1 MKKLLITVSLVTL
14 FFVSFGQKVDLDKFN
29 FTYEYRDLPKV
40 PLNPEYRTFSLKFNA
55 TGSVRDN
62 FGGTALEDAV
72 NVQGWKKVTGTGHIV
87 ATVTLD
93 DLTINSSQ
101 VTERVDIQKDKDGK
115 ETGRKYYYKAEMSY
129 VWGGKVVVKDYKEA
143 AVGNTS
149 FDGLTSS
156 WASSEYSTR
165 KEAADYYNNNRE
177 EIKGKLL
184 RDKVNTALS
193 DLGKWM
199 TNNYGFPVR
208 KDAEIL
214 WILDAKK
221 HPEYQ
226 AQHDAWDTF
235 KKAVATITAD
245 NLSPETKEQFNT
257 LIKYFDDIPTR
268 FATDDKNDKKM
279 RYASFYNKAKIYL
292 YLDNPE
298 AAIAEADKLA
308 ANDYDT
314 GDAKGL
320 KKEADALIQL
330 FKKNNATSRHFVID
344 LSNVQPPA
352 SN

>member
-1 MKKLLITVSLVTL
+1 MKKALTTVSLVAFVL
-14 FFVSFGQKVDLDKFN
+14 VSFGQKVDLDKFN

-40 PLNPEYRTFSLKFNA
+40 PLNPEYKTFSLKFNA

-62 FGGTALEDAV
+62 FGGSALEDAV
-72 NVQGWKKVTGTGHIV
+72 NVQGWKKVDGTGHII

-93 DLTINSSQ
+93 DLIINSSQ
-101 VTERVDIQKDKDGK
+101 VTERIDIQRDKDGK
-115 ETGRKYYYKAEMSY
+115 ETSRKYYYKAEASY
-129 VWGGKVVVKDYKEA
+129 VWSGKVSVKDYKEA

-149 FDGLTSS
+149 FDGLTST

-165 KEAADYYNNNRE
+165 KEATDYYNNNRE

-184 RDKVNTALS
+184 RDKVNTGLS
-193 DLGKWM
+193 DLTSWM

-208 KDAEIL
+208 KESEIL
-214 WILDAKK
+214 WIMDAKK
-221 HPEYQ
+221 HPEFQ
-226 AQHDAWDTF
+226 AQKDTWESF
-235 KKAVATITAD
+235 KKTVATITAD
-245 NLSPETKEQFNT
+245 NLSDETKEQFNT
-257 LIKYFDDIPTR
+257 IIKYFDEIPTR
-268 FATDDKNDKKM
+268 FATDDKNDKKL

-308 ANDYDT
+308 ANDYDA

-320 KKEADALIQL
+320 KKEADALTQL
-330 FKKNNATSRHFVID
+330 FKKNNLTSRHFAID
-344 LSNVQPPA
+344 LSNAQPPA